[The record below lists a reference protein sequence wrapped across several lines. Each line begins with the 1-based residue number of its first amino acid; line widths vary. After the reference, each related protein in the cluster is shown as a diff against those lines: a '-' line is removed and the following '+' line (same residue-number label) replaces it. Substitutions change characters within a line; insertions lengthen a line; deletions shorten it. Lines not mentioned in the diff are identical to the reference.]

1 MWAALLPLL
10 GPLLDRLVAQIPDP
24 AAQEKAKAEFIGQLV
39 QAAQAQDTAQMQVN
53 AAEAASG
60 NLFVSG
66 WRPAVG
72 WLCVIGLG
80 VQTILY
86 PLAGW
91 ALSVWSPGLRLPQI
105 DTETL
110 LGLLV
115 PMLGI
120 GGFRTLEKLKG
131 ASR

>member
-1 MWAALLPLL
+1 MWAALIPLL
-10 GPLLDRLVAQIPDP
+10 GPLLDKLVSQIPDP

-39 QAAQAQDTAQMQVN
+39 QASQAQDAAQMQVN

-60 NLFVSG
+60 SMFVAG

-72 WLCVIGLG
+72 WLCVAGLG
-80 VQTILY
+80 VQTIIY

-91 ALSVWSPGLRLPQI
+91 ALSVWMPGQRLPQI

-115 PMLGI
+115 PLLGI
-120 GGFRTLEKLKG
+120 GGFRTIEKLKG
-131 ASR
+131 AAR

>member
-1 MWAALLPLL
+1 MLQLLPLL
-10 GPLLDRLVAQIPDP
+10 MPIITELVGRIPDP
-24 AAQEKAKAEFIGQLV
+24 QAQAKAAAEMQAKVIDVLSASDSAQL
-39 QAAQAQDTAQMQVN
+39 QVN
-53 AAEAASG
+53 AAEAAHPS
-60 NLFVSG
+60 LFVAG

-72 WLCVIGLG
+72 WLCVLGLG
-80 VQTILY
+80 VQTVVY

-91 ALSVWSPGLRLPQI
+91 ALTIYAPGTSLPQI

-120 GGFRTLEKLKG
+120 GTLRTVEKLKG
-131 ASR
+131 AAR

>member
-1 MWAALLPLL
+1 MLQLLPMLM
-10 GPLLDRLVAQIPDP
+10 PLIQDLVGRIPDP
-24 AAQEKAKAEFIGQLV
+24 QAQAKAAAEMQTKLIDVLAAQD
-39 QAAQAQDTAQMQVN
+39 AAQLQVN
-53 AAEAASG
+53 AAEAANPSV
-60 NLFVSG
+60 FVSG

-72 WLCVIGLG
+72 WLCVLGLG
-80 VQTILY
+80 VQTVVY

-91 ALSVWSPGLRLPQI
+91 ALTVYAPGARLPQI

-120 GGFRTLEKLKG
+120 GTLRTVEKLKG
-131 ASR
+131 AAR